1 MCHFGLG
8 LHSCS
13 TPVIF
18 IPLFFHSDGLPFRT
32 WRLFKTEV
40 ELHMG
45 TCCGLNSAGTAFVA
59 LASCVAGGVCL
70 WSFPAQRLAI
80 VRDELLHIF
89 R

>member
-1 MCHFGLG
+1 MSFWLG
-8 LHSCS
+8 SAFLQYPSDF
-13 TPVIF
+13 T
-18 IPLFFHSDGLPFRT
+18 PLFFHSDGLPFRT

-45 TCCGLNSAGTAFVA
+45 TCCGPNSAGTAFVA
-59 LASCVAGGVCL
+59 LASCVAEGVCL

>member
-1 MCHFGLG
+1 MSFWLG
-8 LHSCS
+8 SAFLQY
-13 TPVIF
+13 P
-18 IPLFFHSDGLPFRT
+18 SDFYSPFRSMYMPFRT

-59 LASCVAGGVCL
+59 LASCVAEGVCL